1 MLEALER
8 KKERAL
14 IDLKEEVCEI
24 KRSGHLF
31 IGGSPTGISKKGAR
45 NCFKI
50 INKRKGHALSNKDLV

>member
-14 IDLKEEVCEI
+14 IDMKEEVCEI

-31 IGGSPTGISKKGAR
+31 IGGSPTGISKKR
-45 NCFKI
+45 CKKLF
-50 INKRKGHALSNKDLV
+50 